1 MYVGDYYVQLQYL
14 PREEGG
20 GWAISVPDLPGC
32 MSDGETIEEA
42 VHNVQDAIACWIDA
56 AQRLGREVPRPAH
69 VDARRA

>member
-42 VHNVQDAIACWIDA
+42 VHNVQDAIACWM
-56 AQRLGREVPRPAH
+56 GREVPQPVH

>member
-1 MYVGDYYVQLQYL
+1 MYVGDYFVQLQYL

-42 VHNVQDAIACWIDA
+42 VSNVQDAIACWIDA
-56 AQRLGREVPRPAH
+56 ARRLGREVPQPAH
-69 VDARRA
+69 VDLRRA

>member
-20 GWAISVPDLPGC
+20 GWAVSVPDLPGC

-42 VHNVQDAIACWIDA
+42 VANVQDAIACWIEA
-56 AQRLGREVPRPAH
+56 AHRLGREIPRPAH
-69 VDARRA
+69 VDLRRA